1 LLIMEDDVDTLIA
14 ELTCDDVIACQKARR
29 KLVAMGSLA
38 VERLV
43 KELSSKK
50 YWVRWET
57 AKALSQIGDKTAV
70 NALIDALEDE
80 EFEIRWLA
88 AEALINIGQ
97 DSLEPLLTALEDHG
111 DKSIFLRR
119 GAHHV
124 LHDMK
129 RGDLDKIL
137 KPVMVAVEDM
147 EPHIEVPPIAKKA
160 LDTLRTHRMP
170 EPQDA
175 NQRR

>member
-1 LLIMEDDVDTLIA
+1 MEDDIDALIA
-14 ELTCDDVIACQKARR
+14 DLTCDDVITCQKARR
-29 KLVAMGSLA
+29 KLVTMGSLA

-43 KELSSKK
+43 KELSNKK
-50 YWVRWET
+50 HWVRWET

-70 NALIDALEDE
+70 KALVNALEDE
-80 EFEIRWLA
+80 EFDIRWLA

-97 DSLEPLLTALEDHG
+97 DSLEPLLIALENHG

-137 KPVMVAVEDM
+137 KPVMAAVEDM
-147 EPHIEVPPIAKKA
+147 EPHIEVPLIAKKA
-160 LDTLRTHRMP
+160 LDTLRTHRTLKLR
-170 EPQDA
+170 DA
-175 NQRR
+175 NRSK